1 MDSFGVGLLPRAPIS
16 EVVDL
21 AVHAEELGFGSVW
34 VADSQSIFRDAYA
47 ALALTAA
54 RTSKIHLAT
63 GVTNPVTR
71 HPAVIASS
79 LATLDELSGGR
90 AILGLGV
97 GESAVR
103 TLGLR
108 PARLKT
114 LEETTHVLRTLMQG
128 QAATYQGKEIK
139 ITWAKREVPIYF
151 GSSGPRS
158 LQLAGRVA
166 DGVLFQVGA
175 EPSLAKYAVQN
186 VAAGARQAGRDPKD
200 IRLYMRLACSVS
212 DDRRWAREEAKGYVA
227 AAAGTVFTS
236 VPREHMPDDLW
247 TEIKAMKERY
257 DYLEHASSAARHKQ
271 MITDRILEALAITGT
286 PSEAVPRFKQLLQ
299 LGIDG
304 FVLPITTSQP
314 RETMRTIAEKVLPHL
329 I

>member
-1 MDSFGVGLLPRAPIS
+1 MNSFGIGLLPMAP
-16 EVVDL
+16 VRDVADL

-34 VADSQSIFRDAYA
+34 IADSQSVFRDAYA
-47 ALALTAA
+47 ALVLTAA
-54 RTSKIHLAT
+54 RTNKIHLAT
-63 GVTNPVTR
+63 GVTNPITR
-71 HPAVIASS
+71 HPAVIAGS

-108 PARLKT
+108 PARLKD
-114 LEETTHVLRTLMQG
+114 LEEATCVLRALMQG
-128 QAATYQGKEIK
+128 QSATYEGKEIK
-139 ITWAKREVPIYF
+139 ITWAKREVPIYIA
-151 GSSGPRS
+151 SSGPRS

-175 EPSLAKYAVQN
+175 DPRLVKYAIHN
-186 VAAGARQAGRDPKD
+186 VAEGARQAGRDPKN

-227 AAAGTVFTS
+227 AAAGTLFAS
-236 VPREHMPDDLW
+236 VPREQMPEDLW
-247 TEIKAMKERY
+247 AEIKSMKERY
-257 DYLEHASSAARHKQ
+257 DYFEHASSAARHRE
-271 MITDRILEALAITGT
+271 MVTDRMLEALAITGT
-286 PSEAVPRFKQLLQ
+286 PWEAVPRFQELLQ
-299 LGIDG
+299 LGVDG

-314 RETMRTIAEKVLPHL
+314 RQTMRMIAEKVLPHL
-329 I
+329 T